1 MRENKAKQKD
11 LYLSSAIQTM
21 DFDTHMK
28 GKSSAENDY
37 LEAARA
43 KMAILR
49 KFKVESDPLT
59 EKN

>member
-1 MRENKAKQKD
+1 
-11 LYLSSAIQTM
+11 M